1 MVSDVAV
8 QSILN
13 NTADAVEEMIEGLV
27 LLNPSLK
34 RLGGHNVVVR
44 ASLDRS
50 KVALVS
56 GGGSGHEPSHAGWVG
71 EGMLSAAVCGAVF
84 ASPST
89 AAVLAAILHVT
100 GPAGCLVVVK
110 NYTGDRLNF
119 GLACEHAKAL
129 GLSVELVVV
138 GDDCALP
145 HRGLGIA
152 GRRGLAGALLVH
164 KVAGAAAAAGGSLEK
179 VAAEARSTA
188 ASLGTVGVA
197 LKTCHPFGTLVEER
211 IAAGSME
218 ADLRPPASLPSQSTP
233 LHRLRI
239 GAAGE
244 GAVPWPP
251 SPVLGGLHPQS
262 NSTAVSSPLATFLQ
276 LLTGSQQQNRL

>member
-129 GLSVELVVV
+129 GLSVELVVSILNNTADAV
-138 GDDCALP
+138 EEMIE
-145 HRGLGIA
+145 GLV
-152 GRRGLAGALLVH
+152 LLNPSLKRLGGHNVVVRASLDRS
-164 KVAGAAAAAGGSLEK
+164 KVALVSGGGSGHEPSHAGWVGEGMLS
-179 VAAEARSTA
+179 AAVCGAVFASPSTA
-188 ASLGTVGVA
+188 AVLAAILHVTGPAGCLVVVKNYTGDRLNFGLACEHAKALGLSVE
-197 LKTCHPFGTLVEER
+197 LV
-211 IAAGSME
+211 
-218 ADLRPPASLPSQSTP
+218 
-233 LHRLRI
+233 
-239 GAAGE
+239 
-244 GAVPWPP
+244 V
-251 SPVLGGLHPQS
+251 
-262 NSTAVSSPLATFLQ
+262 
-276 LLTGSQQQNRL
+276 